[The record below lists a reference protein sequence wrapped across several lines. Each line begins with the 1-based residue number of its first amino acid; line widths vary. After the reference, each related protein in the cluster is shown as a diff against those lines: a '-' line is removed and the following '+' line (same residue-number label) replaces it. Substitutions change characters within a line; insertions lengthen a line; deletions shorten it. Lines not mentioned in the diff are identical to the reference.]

1 MCVQLRW
8 EQKPIS
14 IRVTAIRRAIEDI
27 AVGGSRA
34 PEPEEAREVGEEEH

>member
-1 MCVQLRW
+1 MGVQLRW

-14 IRVTAIRRAIEDI
+14 IRVAAIRAIEDI

-34 PEPEEAREVGEEEH
+34 AEPEEAREVGEEEH